1 MYVINHHEQLLFER
15 FIVPSKRNRYQELLS
30 SERGRQKLIKNL
42 DHFKDLDERY
52 IQAVP
57 ANLHQPRL
65 LEDILKRKRA
75 PLHGHVISSNHKI
88 DRQDLPLSVALE
100 LTIGNG
106 YGTFLSCI
114 PGELAYYESEESNF
128 RYILERHDV

>member
-1 MYVINHHEQLLFER
+1 MYVINHHEQLLFKR
-15 FIVPSKRNRYQELLS
+15 FIVPPKRNRYQQLLS
-30 SERGRQKLIKNL
+30 SEHGRQKLIKCL

-65 LEDILKRKRA
+65 LEHILKGKRA
-75 PLHGHVISSNHKI
+75 PLHGHITSSNHKI
-88 DRQDLPLSVALE
+88 DGQDLPLSVALE
-100 LTIGNG
+100 RTIGNG

-114 PGELAYYESEESNF
+114 PGELAYYESEESIF

>member
-1 MYVINHHEQLLFER
+1 MYVINHHEQLLFKR
-15 FIVPSKRNRYQELLS
+15 FIVLSKRNRYQELLS
-30 SERGRQKLIKNL
+30 SEHGRQKLIKNL

-65 LEDILKRKRA
+65 LEDILKGKRA

-88 DRQDLPLSVALE
+88 DGQDLPLSVALE